1 MATWKE
7 ITQTVPEFA
16 ARVSAWFAADKH
28 AVLATLRA
36 DGSPRVSGV
45 EPLFYDELWLGS
57 MPGARKGADL
67 RRDPRFALH
76 SHTSSNR
83 MDPATGVGD
92 AKVSGRALEVTDQ
105 ATLDAYLEQCR
116 AHGTPM
122 PEGMDFELFRADIQ
136 EVVTI
141 SVQGDQLVI
150 ETWRPGQELRRHA
163 RT

>member
-16 ARVSAWFAADKH
+16 AKVSTWFAADKH

-57 MPGARKGADL
+57 MPRARKGADL
-67 RRDPRFALH
+67 RRDARFALH
-76 SHTSSNR
+76 SYTSSNR
-83 MDPATGVGD
+83 IGPGTGTGD
-92 AKVSGRALEVTDQ
+92 AKVSGRALLVTDQ
-105 ATLDAYLEQCR
+105 ATIDAYLEQCR
-116 AHGTPM
+116 AHGTPP
-122 PEGMDFELFRADIQ
+122 PEGMDFDLFRADVQ
-136 EVVTI
+136 EAVTI
-141 SVQGDQLVI
+141 SVEDNQLVI
-150 ETWRPGQELRRHA
+150 ETWLPGQPLRRHA